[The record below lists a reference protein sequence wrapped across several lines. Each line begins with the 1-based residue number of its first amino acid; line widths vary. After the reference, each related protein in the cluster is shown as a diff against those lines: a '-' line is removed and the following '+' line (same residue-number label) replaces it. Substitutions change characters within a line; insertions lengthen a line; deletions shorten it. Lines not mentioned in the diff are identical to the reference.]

1 MTSGGKSFNDFSR
14 ICTNPKKNHNRN
26 RGRGLLHEWAYC
38 SSINSTRLNPALAPA
53 EHVVLWTEV
62 ITDHDAV

>member
-1 MTSGGKSFNDFSR
+1 MTSGGKSFND
-14 ICTNPKKNHNRN
+14 IPENVPTRN
-26 RGRGLLHEWAYC
+26 RGRGLLPEWAYC

-62 ITDHDAV
+62 ITDHHAV